1 MARRGAPVW
10 LKTGH
15 YGPFVA
21 HRRRYAS
28 LPKEVPADSLT
39 LEQALALLGDG
50 TGPSG
55 RGSRRR

>member
-1 MARRGAPVW
+1 MLRKLGPHPDDGAPVW

-28 LPKEVPADSLT
+28 LPEETLT
-39 LEQALALLGDG
+39 LERAVELLDE
-50 TGPSG
+50 
-55 RGSRRR
+55 

>member
-1 MARRGAPVW
+1 MLRELGRHPGDGAPVR

-28 LPKEVPADSLT
+28 LSKDLAPEDVTLDS
-39 LEQALALLGDG
+39 AVALLE
-50 TGPSG
+50 
-55 RGSRRR
+55 RR